1 MWCWGR
7 FSFSRCKVIPKTGMM
22 TGDQIR
28 EHAERTMAKNL
39 DISVDRYQ
47 NLKRISHNNSE
58 LLWLASSRPYKQC
71 VLRIVDSSKFR
82 SEEESKCAREHKKNM
97 KRIMYRK
104 NIHDNPDI
112 FKFCI
117 GT

>member
-7 FSFSRCKVIPKTGMM
+7 FSFTRCKVIPKTGMM

-58 LLWLASSRPYKQC
+58 LLYFLHRQGHDLNNASCESLIR
-71 VLRIVDSSKFR
+71 LSS
-82 SEEESKCAREHKKNM
+82 EAKKNQNALENA
-97 KRIMYRK
+97 KRI
-104 NIHDNPDI
+104 
-112 FKFCI
+112 
-117 GT
+117 